1 MIKIYTYKCEVCGKE
16 FAFEDE
22 CLEHEL
28 KCKTA
33 GLENSVV
40 MMDYNHNIL
49 SFDDWRKAIDRAY
62 FVYIAN
68 QEAADTLE
76 ELFTKYNYTFPADD
90 AQETILYPVL
100 FAYENDGAYWKTLQ
114 DVENEYNELLAAKD
128 EMQDCLLNKNTGE

>member
-1 MIKIYTYKCEVCGKE
+1 MIEIHVYKCEICGKE
-16 FAFEDE
+16 FEFDDE
-22 CLEHEL
+22 CLAHEL
-28 KCKTA
+28 KHKTA

-40 MMDYNHNIL
+40 MMDCNHNIL
-49 SFDDWRKAIDRAY
+49 SLDDWRKAIDRAY

-90 AQETILYPVL
+90 AQETILYPAL

-114 DVENEYNELLAAKD
+114 DVENEYNELLAVKD
-128 EMQDCLLNKNTGE
+128 EMQDCLLNKNIGE